1 MLVAPLWKVPWRGIV
16 SSGTSRR
23 GLPFPTSISRR
34 SLTTN
39 SHSFLG
45 VRKLNGGR
53 RCGQHGALAWGRIWV
68 RTCFHPGA
76 SGLARDE
83 TGLDGG
89 KKVTGKEMVKVMV
102 GHVWPAGE
110 PQIKRRV
117 ALAGSLLIGAKVL
130 NTSVPFFLSH
140 AIDNLNSTGILDPTT
155 SQAAVTTTVTAALVG
170 YGVARASALGFNE
183 LRNAVFA
190 RVAQHSIRR
199 IAQNVFRH
207 LHNLDLTFHLNRQT
221 GALSKTIDRGS
232 RGISFVLSAIV
243 FNVAPTLLELGL
255 VCGIL
260 AHQCGPA
267 YSAVALGTVG
277 LYAAFTLGVTQW
289 RTQFRVAMNRADN
302 EAGNKAIDSLINFE
316 TVKYF
321 NNEDYE
327 ARQYDK
333 SLVKYEEAS
342 LKTNWSLAFLNF
354 GQGFIFSAALS
365 TIMVMAAKEIMEGT
379 MTVGNLVMVNGL
391 LFQLSVPLGF
401 LGSVYREIRQALIDM
416 QVMFQLL
423 SVKPVISSIPAAP
436 PLNIT
441 PENASIHFSNVNF
454 QYIPGQPILR
464 DLSFSV
470 PPGQSYAI
478 VGGSGSGKSTIIR
491 LLFRFFEPNSG
502 SIRVGNET
510 ISDVSLESLRRQIAI
525 VPQDSVLF
533 HNTIKHNIGYGDLS
547 AGVEKVEEAAK
558 MAELHN
564 SILEWPNGY
573 DTQVGERGLKLSGGE
588 KQRVA
593 IARAILKN
601 SPILVFDEATSSLD
615 SITEQSIMR
624 ALGEATRG
632 RTSVIIAHRLST
644 VVNCDKI
651 LVMQRGKIAE
661 MGTHAQLLSKPTSLY
676 SELWNSQHNS
686 VVTGSTEETLHRH
699 QARKI
704 HSDDHHHDGG
714 CGHAHH

>member
-1 MLVAPLWKVPWRGIV
+1 MI
-16 SSGTSRR
+16 
-23 GLPFPTSISRR
+23 F
-34 SLTTN
+34 
-39 SHSFLG
+39 
-45 VRKLNGGR
+45 
-53 RCGQHGALAWGRIWV
+53 
-68 RTCFHPGA
+68 
-76 SGLARDE
+76 
-83 TGLDGG
+83 
-89 KKVTGKEMVKVMV
+89 
-102 GHVWPAGE
+102 
-110 PQIKRRV
+110 
-117 ALAGSLLIGAKVL
+117 
-130 NTSVPFFLSH
+130 
-140 AIDNLNSTGILDPTT
+140 
-155 SQAAVTTTVTAALVG
+155 
-170 YGVARASALGFNE
+170 
-183 LRNAVFA
+183 
-190 RVAQHSIRR
+190 
-199 IAQNVFRH
+199 
-207 LHNLDLTFHLNRQT
+207 
-221 GALSKTIDRGS
+221 
-232 RGISFVLSAIV
+232 
-243 FNVAPTLLELGL
+243 
-255 VCGIL
+255 
-260 AHQCGPA
+260 
-267 YSAVALGTVG
+267 
-277 LYAAFTLGVTQW
+277 
-289 RTQFRVAMNRADN
+289 RADN

-686 VVTGSTEETLHRH
+686 VVTGSTEETLNRH